1 MVKFIQWKWY
11 EVVAAYK
18 YAGQLTLDVGSGIEA
33 TGILT
38 VIASDITATSWDSNK
53 MLYSSQYHN

>member
-38 VIASDITATSWDSNK
+38 VIASDITATS
-53 MLYSSQYHN
+53 